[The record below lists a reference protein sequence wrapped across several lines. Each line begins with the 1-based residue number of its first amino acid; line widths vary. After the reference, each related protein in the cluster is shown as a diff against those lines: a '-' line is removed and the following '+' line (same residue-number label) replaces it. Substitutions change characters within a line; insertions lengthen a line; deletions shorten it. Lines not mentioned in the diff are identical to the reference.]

1 MQTLIDKLKAQGLVG
16 GQLAA
21 FANSS
26 AVAEQSHLT
35 SLDEQDLQFAIML
48 SLGMVSR
55 PKLTAAEWWEAIQ
68 CMQRVTLG
76 ILRTPGSVADRRHAT
91 RFIMEFIPHAAM
103 QIAILGDR
111 STDGTAMAALEEEGE
126 QDGEKLVVGPTLF
139 TAGVEI
145 PADQPFDLRTL
156 SAELHG
162 NTTYE
167 WYFSNLETISFNP
180 FGGLPPVMFNHENEH
195 HVYGA
200 NRLMAIMLPMFVEQ
214 LTAFFN
220 AYQSEIKNNTGFFQI
235 HSVYHALSN
244 LVQLIGL
251 LEIQNILDYER
262 DHDGDVL
269 LAEEEENTKPELR
282 KFKLSGGAQAIYQ
295 FFTEVLSNNDN
306 ANQPWVALPND
317 PSEPEK
323 QQ

>member
-1 MQTLIDKLKAQGLVG
+1 MQKLIDKLKAQGLVKSPAMA
-16 GQLAA
+16 LT
-21 FANSS
+21 FNDSP
-26 AVAEQSHLT
+26 AEHVTPPTINEL
-35 SLDEQDLQFAIML
+35 DLQFANML
-48 SLGMVSR
+48 ALGMAHR

-68 CMQRVTLG
+68 CMQRVALG
-76 ILRTPGSVADRRHAT
+76 ILRAPGSPVAARYAS
-91 RFIMEFIPHAAM
+91 RFIMEFIPHAAV

-126 QDGEKLVVGPTLF
+126 QDGEKLVVGPSVF
-139 TAGVEI
+139 AGGVEV

-162 NTTYE
+162 NVAYE

-180 FGGLPPVMFNHENEH
+180 FGGVLPVRFDYENEH

-200 NRLMAIMLPMFVEQ
+200 NRLMAIMLPMIVEQ

-235 HSVYHALSN
+235 QSVYHALSS
-244 LVQLIGL
+244 LVLLISMF
-251 LEIQNILDYER
+251 EIQNILGYES
-262 DHDGDVL
+262 DHDGDML
-269 LAEEEENTKPELR
+269 PAEEENTKPQLG

-295 FFTEVLSNNDN
+295 FFMDVLSNDDN
-306 ANQPWVALPND
+306 VNQPWVALHKDADSSGAP
-317 PSEPEK
+317 
-323 QQ
+323 Q